1 MSTRPRGLNR
11 AGVALMNIDLSGR
24 TAFITGGSK
33 GIGLAVARQMA
44 VSGAEI
50 VIVARGSETLDAAA
64 VQIGG
69 LTRRRILALQGD
81 VSVAPRSTPS
91 NPRPLRRSAGSTS
104 W

>member
-1 MSTRPRGLNR
+1 
-11 AGVALMNIDLSGR
+11 MNIDLSGR

-50 VIVARGSETLDAAA
+50 VIVARGREALDAAA

-69 LTRRRILALQGD
+69 LTRRRILALQATCR
-81 VSVAPRSTPS
+81 SPPRSIASTP
-91 NPRPLRRSAGSTS
+91 RQ
-104 W
+104 